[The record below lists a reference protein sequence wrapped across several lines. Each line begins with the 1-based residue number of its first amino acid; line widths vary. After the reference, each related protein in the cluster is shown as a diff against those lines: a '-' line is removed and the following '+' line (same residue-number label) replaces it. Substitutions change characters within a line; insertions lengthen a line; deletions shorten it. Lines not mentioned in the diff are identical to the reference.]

1 MRNRLKNALSLM
13 DCQTTESLISQFLPH
28 CFYRSSLS
36 ALAVVVLSPR
46 DNRLLSYSV
55 DYAQPQVTTGLLDTD
70 ASDIRQPLV
79 QVTFNRTPLCW
90 TNLSQGSYLEECT
103 LKTFIRGL
111 PANTGIHGFP
121 FCDHE
126 GKPAGAICRL
136 GTGLIRTEHERGM
149 TAIYYRIFC
158 HHFCTLT
165 RRMQIRIQNQQLR
178 GLLQLSQEKERRL
191 EAMMTQ
197 TMVTPAP
204 VQSSDPDLSGIRDL
218 TAALD
223 RYESDILN
231 YRMQADN
238 QDLNEIAVNL
248 NMSKRALVY
257 KLKKYGYIS

>member
-1 MRNRLKNALSLM
+1 MKNRLKNALSLI
-13 DCQTTESLISQFLPH
+13 DCPTTESLITQFLPH
-28 CFYRSSLS
+28 CFFRSSLS

-55 DYAQPQVTTGLLDTD
+55 DYSQPQVTAGLLDTD
-70 ASDIRQPLV
+70 ASDISQPLV

-90 TNLSQGSYLEECT
+90 TNLSQGSHLEESS

-111 PANTGIHGFP
+111 PANSGIHGFP

-136 GTGLIRTEHERGM
+136 GTGLTRKEHERGM

-158 HHFCTLT
+158 HHFCSLT
-165 RRMQIRIQNQQLR
+165 QRMQIRTQNQQLC
-178 GLLQLSQEKERRL
+178 GLLQLAQEKERRL

-197 TMVTPAP
+197 TMVTPALP
-204 VQSSDPDLSGIRDL
+204 PSSDPDMSGIRDL
-218 TAALD
+218 TSALD

-238 QDLNEIAVNL
+238 HDLNEAAVNL
-248 NMSKRALVY
+248 NISKRALVY
-257 KLKKYGYIS
+257 KLKKYGYMS

>member
-191 EAMMTQ
+191 
-197 TMVTPAP
+197 
-204 VQSSDPDLSGIRDL
+204 DLSGIRDL

-223 RYESDILN
+223 RYEADILN

-238 QDLNEIAVNL
+238 QNLNEIAVNL

>member
-1 MRNRLKNALSLM
+1 M

-149 TAIYYRIFC
+149 T
-158 HHFCTLT
+158 
-165 RRMQIRIQNQQLR
+165 
-178 GLLQLSQEKERRL
+178 EKERRL

>member
-28 CFYRSSLS
+28 CFSRSSLS
-36 ALAVVVLSPR
+36 ALAVMVLSPR

-55 DYAQPQVTTGLLDTD
+55 DYAQPQVVTGLLDTD

-79 QVTFNRTPLCW
+79 QVTFSRTPTCW
-90 TNLSQGSYLEECT
+90 ENLSQGSHLEDSS

-136 GTGLIRTEHERGM
+136 GTDLSHKEHEKGM

-158 HHFCTLT
+158 HHYGTLT
-165 RRMQIRIQNQQLR
+165 RRMQIRTQNQQLHK
-178 GLLQLSQEKERRL
+178 LLQLAQEKERRL
-191 EAMMTQ
+191 EAMMTH
-197 TMVTPAP
+197 TMVTPALSQ
-204 VQSSDPDLSGIRDL
+204 VSAPDLSGISDL
-218 TAALD
+218 TEALD
-223 RYESDILN
+223 RYESDILT

-238 QDLNEIAVNL
+238 DDLKEVAIKL

-257 KLKKYGYIS
+257 KLKKYGYLS

>member
-1 MRNRLKNALSLM
+1 MRNNEKPTEKCAVTDGLPDHRISDIAVSAAL
-13 DCQTTESLISQFLPH
+13 
-28 CFYRSSLS
+28 FYRSSLS

-126 GKPAGAICRL
+126 GKPAGLSAASARAYPH
-136 GTGLIRTEHERGM
+136 GTRTGHDG
-149 TAIYYRIFC
+149 YLLPDFC

-178 GLLQLSQEKERRL
+178 GLLQLAQEKERRL

-204 VQSSDPDLSGIRDL
+204 VQSSDPDLSGSG
-218 TAALD
+218 
-223 RYESDILN
+223 SDC
-231 YRMQADN
+231 RPRP
-238 QDLNEIAVNL
+238 V
-248 NMSKRALVY
+248 
-257 KLKKYGYIS
+257 